1 MSNLPEHYHLIMFIS
16 HLLGHALDK
25 FLKETQPHQQDISRH
40 AAVIAQD
47 LAVLTAAGQDTL
59 AHLCKKP
66 GLSGEP

>member
-47 LAVLTAAGQDTL
+47 LAVLTAAEQDTL
-59 AHLCKKP
+59 ARLCKKP
-66 GLSGEP
+66 GLGGEP